1 MQLRTIIF
9 LNRTTFN
16 LDGAISYVYKSNTTF
31 GRATAKP
38 LDRKSWLISS
48 FTSSVPSKVCK
59 CPLRSTTRHLA
70 QWNLILARLFQI

>member
-48 FTSSVPSKVCK
+48 FTSSVPS
-59 CPLRSTTRHLA
+59 
-70 QWNLILARLFQI
+70 